1 MSLNKISIY
10 IERNTKK
17 SNTESTLFNRD
28 KKENFVKI
36 FAQNTGEK
44 GLSWYLLPQTFC
56 MKRTVTLF

>member
-1 MSLNKISIY
+1 MK
-10 IERNTKK
+10 TKREEWK
-17 SNTESTLFNRD
+17 QNRD

-44 GLSWYLLPQTFC
+44 GLRWYLLPQTFC